1 MRTVWSDNSPAS
13 LQDEAARV
21 CVLNL
26 HLMQQQRGEVHLP
39 TRIGEKLFQ
48 VGKMREKN
56 IY

>member
-13 LQDEAARV
+13 LQDEAARI

-26 HLMQQQRGEVHLP
+26 HLMQQRGEVHLP

-48 VGKMREKN
+48 VGKLRELKN
-56 IY
+56 I